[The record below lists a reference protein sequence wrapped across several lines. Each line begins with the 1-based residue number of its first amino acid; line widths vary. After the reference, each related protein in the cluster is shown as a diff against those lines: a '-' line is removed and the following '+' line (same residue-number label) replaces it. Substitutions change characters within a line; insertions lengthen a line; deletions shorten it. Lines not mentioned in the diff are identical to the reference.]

1 MSNAPRTRSAR
12 CRRRP
17 RAQPAQVQKMSPDC
31 GTWILIALI
40 GLSFAPAGMDGP
52 GQCVEK
58 QTDDGQTIVAQPN
71 HTLQPTTPRQH
82 NSAQHSVS
90 QSDRGDSTFLLT
102 YKGKT

>member
-1 MSNAPRTRSAR
+1 
-12 CRRRP
+12 
-17 RAQPAQVQKMSPDC
+17 
-31 GTWILIALI
+31 
-40 GLSFAPAGMDGP
+40 
-52 GQCVEK
+52 
-58 QTDDGQTIVAQPN
+58 VAQPN